1 MIRIESDPVS
11 SRISREIFCK
21 RETFR
26 VESAV
31 VAWERVEVSALV
43 GFWERVEVSALVG
56 FWERVEVSALL
67 SVWMP
72 VGVWPAA
79 EAEPRSCL
87 TTGAPPFIAT
97 NRQSAYHSH

>member
-31 VAWERVEVSALV
+31 VA
-43 GFWERVEVSALVG
+43 WERVEVSALVG